1 MAADRLEVA
10 RRKRAAGEA
19 RVARAESEVRAA
31 KYALLPLLADER
43 YGDRDEWELS
53 AEFVIVSYREPD
65 TLSDADAAFIAAAR
79 TAVPRLLAE
88 REALRAEVDRL
99 SGLRLVD
106 SVAAQAEEVASLT
119 VERDR
124 ALGTIRIMLGDAA
137 AEGRC
142 GCAALY
148 DGPQE
153 DCPLHGRDYAW
164 WVGSANQAYAD
175 LERLRGECRAVHPT
189 NSTVVPCCLAAGHPE
204 AEHMSTTGCAGS
216 VMHWPTAEAE
226 LADARETI
234 ARLNARAQVAEAAIA
249 ELTGT
254 GKGKAKRVAREIW
267 TRCEE
272 SHGLACGTTRRARDF
287 AARVEA
293 ENARLSEGVERL
305 SSKIY
310 KLRREAMDDLMALD
324 RVLYAKACELF
335 DNPKEAE

>member
-1 MAADRLEVA
+1 
-10 RRKRAAGEA
+10 
-19 RVARAESEVRAA
+19 
-31 KYALLPLLADER
+31 
-43 YGDRDEWELS
+43 
-53 AEFVIVSYREPD
+53 
-65 TLSDADAAFIAAAR
+65 
-79 TAVPRLLAE
+79 
-88 REALRAEVDRL
+88 
-99 SGLRLVD
+99 
-106 SVAAQAEEVASLT
+106 
-119 VERDR
+119 
-124 ALGTIRIMLGDAA
+124 
-137 AEGRC
+137 
-142 GCAALY
+142 
-148 DGPQE
+148 
-153 DCPLHGRDYAW
+153 
-164 WVGSANQAYAD
+164 
-175 LERLRGECRAVHPT
+175 
-189 NSTVVPCCLAAGHPE
+189 
-204 AEHMSTTGCAGS
+204 MSKTGCAGS